1 MISKK
6 SDWQITTANIYSA
19 DWIDPTRND
28 FGHYN
33 VVYSY
38 RVGEEIYIGEFSD
51 YRSATDS
58 YLKRDE
64 TIQIRYNPFKP
75 KQSFYPERRSAAKRR
90 IFWASLGLGLALV
103 ILLIVYLNGGFKQ

>member
-38 RVGEEIYIGEFSD
+38 RVGEEIHTGEFSD
-51 YRSATDS
+51 YGSANET
-58 YLKRDE
+58 YLKRDDS
-64 TIQIRYNPFKP
+64 IQIRYNPSNPGK
-75 KQSFYPERRSAAKRR
+75 SFYPEVRSATKRR
-90 IFWASLGLGLALV
+90 IFFMSLGLALALIV
-103 ILLIVYLNGGFKQ
+103 MLIVYLNGGFKR